1 MNLGFFL
8 SPASSQGYFS
18 CMYQKHHHIWRN
30 GKLPDAAIDVFLTA
44 LCWETSRL
52 IHSPLA
58 PRHVFVTTAN
68 LSQPSS
74 SGCHILDSL
83 SQRARKRLADSLLLV
98 SYQSMWGLLWHCLRL
113 LPGMQEI
120 CVLLKHP
127 WDQSTPQVGI
137 YSRTYVGRAGFNT
150 LSMTLWLFSLLPD
163 LQKSLPVSVPGDSTY
178 WSIIY
183 SLGTYTDTKNLDLD
197 AVKI

>member
-8 SPASSQGYFS
+8 SLASSQGYFS

-44 LCWETSRL
+44 LCWETSCL

-68 LSQPSS
+68 LFQPSS

-83 SQRARKRLADSLLLV
+83 SQRARKGLGDCLLLV

-120 CVLLKHP
+120 CLLLKHL
-127 WDQSTPQVGI
+127 WDQSTPQACI
-137 YSRTYVGRAGFNT
+137 YSRTNVGRQDSIPFQG
-150 LSMTLWLFSLLPD
+150 LSDSSHFFPTCKNLYQFQCLEMALTDQLFIH
-163 LQKSLPVSVPGDSTY
+163 SVPILIPRT
-178 WSIIY
+178 WI
-183 SLGTYTDTKNLDLD
+183 LML
-197 AVKI
+197 